1 MARSLAKPVRIV
13 WALCL
18 AIGACTH
25 IAGLIKHG
33 WSCGGDI
40 PLASVI
46 FWNSLTILDPLA
58 AALLFLKS
66 RIGVLATIA
75 IMVSDVAHNWWVVAA
90 FGGIVWMVVA
100 DSAFLIFVLATAQR

>member
-1 MARSLAKPVRIV
+1 
-13 WALCL
+13 L
-18 AIGACTH
+18 AIGTCTH
-25 IAGLIKHG
+25 IAGLINHG
-33 WSCGGDI
+33 WGFGGDI

-58 AALLFLKS
+58 AALLFLKP

-100 DSAFLIFVLATAQR
+100 ESAFLIFVLATAHLIWRDESGRKT